1 MLSVQVRKSSPGS
14 LSKLAKATQSAA
26 SPALR
31 FILLTSI
38 TVLLWTEGPFLCWL
52 PEGHTPPHSV
62 PPLSS
67 LDFLPSPH
75 RKHCPVATSH
85 SSTSLSSHVKTTPTC
100 RDHTGAASFL
110 EDHAPCPPL
119 FLPPRI
125 AHLHDRS
132 HVLLLGAQI
141 SALPLPS
148 LTPPF
153 HLMTL
158 HHETVSPVDH
168 DLSRPHVPWGPVL
181 SSSGE
186 SHPLGPT
193 SSSHGQAQPYS
204 PNTTPNFPP
213 DKEEESSWK
222 NFLPN

>member
-1 MLSVQVRKSSPGS
+1 MHRTPPCAERCLIIVPLIHTTIGSGIKKMLHVQVTKSSPGS
-14 LSKLAKATQSAA
+14 FSKPAKATQSVA

-38 TVLLWTEGPFLCWL
+38 TVMLWTGGPFLCWL

-85 SSTSLSSHVKTTPTC
+85 FSTSPSSHVKTTRTC
-100 RDHTGAASFL
+100 RDHTAAASFL

-119 FLPPRI
+119 FLPLRS
-125 AHLHDRS
+125 AHLHDRD

-141 SALPLPS
+141 SALPPS
-148 LTPPF
+148 FPDTTF
-153 HLMTL
+153 
-158 HHETVSPVDH
+158 SPD
-168 DLSRPHVPWGPVL
+168 DFTSRNNISCRP
-181 SSSGE
+181 
-186 SHPLGPT
+186 
-193 SSSHGQAQPYS
+193 
-204 PNTTPNFPP
+204 
-213 DKEEESSWK
+213 
-222 NFLPN
+222 